1 VARSGFVCPRRRT
14 SELLLR
20 NAPLATVVLWKV
32 CGRLYGRTYGSYSRR
47 KLHRKVI
54 GHPRLSVRS

>member
-1 VARSGFVCPRRRT
+1 VDLSALGVVRASTFAECASSYSG
-14 SELLLR
+14 SL
-20 NAPLATVVLWKV
+20 KV

-47 KLHRKVI
+47 KLHCKVI